1 MQRLLRG
8 IDPVVFFGATAVSL
22 AFVLWGVLGTDSL
35 GSVMSSVLD
44 WVIRNF
50 GWAFVLIATVA
61 LLFCIVVAI
70 SPYGRIRL
78 GPDDSR
84 PEFRTV
90 SWIAMMFAAGL
101 GLGLL
106 FYGVAEPISH
116 FAAPPH
122 GLAEPRTQEAAQ
134 VALETTYFH
143 WGFNG
148 WAIYAIMGL
157 ALAYF
162 TFRKGGKNLVSA
174 TFAPLLGENV
184 SERPIGRTIDAL
196 AIFATLFGTA
206 TSLGLGALQINSGL
220 NFLWDVRISNGI
232 AVVIIVVITALFVLS
247 AVSGVER
254 GIQFLSNLS
263 GGATV
268 ALMVFFLVVGPTVF
282 VISTAIET
290 IGGYLIRLP
299 EMSIRT
305 GVFTDSDWMAAWT
318 IFYWAWWISWA
329 PFVGTFVARIS
340 RGRTIR
346 EFILGVVAA
355 PTGMGFIWFA
365 IVGATGIDLQTSGQ
379 ADLIGTTSTPE
390 LSLFTALEQLPLTT
404 VVSVL
409 ALILIAFFFISGAD
423 AASIVMA
430 MLASR
435 GALEPARLVT
445 ATMGCLMG
453 AIASALLL
461 VGGLTALQQ
470 GAVLASVP
478 FTFVIVGIG
487 WSLVKVLRQERLPP
501 REQVGARCRGPAPA
515 GGRSRH
521 LRGRHAGG
529 VRSGC
534 ALGPTQCCSP

>member
-1 MQRLLRG
+1 MHRLLRG
-8 IDPVVFFGATAVSL
+8 IDPVVFYGSSAAAI

-35 GSVMSSVLD
+35 GSVMQSVLD

-50 GWAFVLIATVA
+50 GWAFVLIAILA
-61 LLFCIVVAI
+61 LLFCIVLAI

-122 GLAEPRTQEAAQ
+122 GLAEPRSQEAAQ
-134 VALETTYFH
+134 LALETTYFH

-148 WAIYAIMGL
+148 WAIYAVMGL
-157 ALAYF
+157 ALGYF
-162 TFRKGGKNLVSA
+162 SFRKGGKNLVSA

-184 SERPIGRTIDAL
+184 SERPIGRTIDGL

-220 NFLWDVRISNGI
+220 NFLWDVSTTNAI

-254 GIQFLSNLS
+254 GIQFLSNMS

-268 ALMVFFLVVGPTVF
+268 ALMVFFLVVGPTV
-282 VISTAIET
+282 VIISTAIET
-290 IGGYLIRLP
+290 IGGYMIRLFP
-299 EMSIRT
+299 MSFRT

-355 PTGMGFIWFA
+355 PTGMGFVWFA
-365 IVGATGIDLQTSGQ
+365 IVGTTGIDLQISGQ
-379 ADLIGTTSTPE
+379 ADLIATTSTPE
-390 LSLFTALEQLPLTT
+390 LSLFAALEQLPFTT
-404 VVSVL
+404 VVSIV

-435 GALEPARLVT
+435 GLLEPARFVT

-470 GAVLASVP
+470 GAILASVP

-487 WSLVKVLRQERLPP
+487 WSMVKVLRQERVPAREPVEIPVAAAP
-501 REQVGARCRGPAPA
+501 RPAVGPGTFADDTLDGGSAP
-515 GGRSRH
+515 
-521 LRGRHAGG
+521 
-529 VRSGC
+529 
-534 ALGPTQCCSP
+534 